1 MDAQED
7 KIIEF
12 LVGKANEAWINKR
25 PYLLSFAAPDMA
37 AISIDYKAIL
47 NGERL
52 KAFVER
58 TAREGKYQIVKHPR
72 QRAKVGVVPSG
83 VRFQFEDADQGGAGM
98 SRHIHTTSEQGT
110 TLLNFLKALAD
121 LPQEELEGLVIPAR
135 VLVRLARRG

>member
-1 MDAQED
+1 MDLPED

-12 LVGKANEAWINKR
+12 LSGKAKEAWNEER

-37 AISIDYKAIL
+37 ANDIDYKAIL

-58 TAREGKYQIVKHPR
+58 TAREGKYQIVKHPY

-83 VRFQFEDADQGGAGM
+83 VQFQFRDDDQKQAGS
-98 SRHIHTTSEQGT
+98 SRSIHSISEQGA
-110 TLLNFLKALAD
+110 TLFNFLKALAE
-121 LPQEELEGLVIPAR
+121 LPQEDLEGFVIPAR
-135 VLVRLARRG
+135 VLVKLAKRG